1 MGTKFEQRM
10 AQVNQIVVCPRCGSQ
25 HFTRAIY
32 NTYKGGGYGS
42 QDIQEEGPMPTD
54 MLVCMC
60 GLVMKPNFAGMT
72 RGTALKT
79 REGISASLKAAQEY
93 EEEGRKKTDLQPLLD
108 QVITRE
114 QFTALETELAEL
126 KARIE
131 ALTAK
136 K

>member
-10 AQVNQIVVCPRCGSQ
+10 AQVNQPVTCPRCGSQ
-25 HFTRAIY
+25 HFVRLTY
-32 NTYKGGGYGS
+32 NTFKTGGYGS
-42 QDIQEEGPMPTD
+42 QDIQEEGAIPTE
-54 MLVCMC
+54 MLTCVC
-60 GLVMKPNFAGMT
+60 GFVMKPNFAGMT
-72 RGTALKT
+72 RGTALKA

-108 QVITRE
+108 QVVTRE

-126 KARIE
+126 KAQVKALIE
-131 ALTAK
+131 K

>member
-1 MGTKFEQRM
+1 
-10 AQVNQIVVCPRCGSQ
+10 
-25 HFTRAIY
+25 
-32 NTYKGGGYGS
+32 
-42 QDIQEEGPMPTD
+42 
-54 MLVCMC
+54 
-60 GLVMKPNFAGMT
+60 MKPNFAGMT

-93 EEEGRKKTDLQPLLD
+93 EEEGRKKIDLQPLLD